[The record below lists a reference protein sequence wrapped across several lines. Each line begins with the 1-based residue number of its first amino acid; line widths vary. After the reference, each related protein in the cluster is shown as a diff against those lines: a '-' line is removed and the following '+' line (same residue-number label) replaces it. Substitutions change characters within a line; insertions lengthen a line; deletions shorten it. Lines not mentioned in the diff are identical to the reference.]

1 MSKHFIKFAD
11 KLKNEEIMPIVK
23 PQGLRGL
30 QGLGGLSK
38 AQYDDF
44 ITRNKDLITRHGYD
58 PVYINNLY
66 SNKQFID
73 KYGVDKFKAIPNI
86 DMRNALYKYD
96 IVNTEFAKLYS
107 PYNTDGTRN
116 NKKGL
121 GANFEKYNQLSTDAK
136 LKLLESN
143 YLSPTEFEN
152 SWQKRM
158 KESAIERSGSA
169 TTPTKGMAMG
179 VGVSLMRSIAS
190 LTNAI
195 SKGNGLSEAMGLF
208 TSGGEESAKKI
219 ALDKNQKI
227 LDNIYNDDADT
238 AAERFSSEVSDIYF
252 NDPYIAGL
260 SDGQVK
266 EAFVQAITPNSY
278 KDKNGTPNLGISE
291 FASHYGNGS
300 DSQVTSEMEDFSI
313 DDMRQILAKKK
324 VYDANMSPDMA
335 AAALNNEAKRY
346 IKEHQ
351 GSLKKFGLFAKD
363 VGISTMS
370 YTADKLN
377 GIAELYRVGQDAF
390 MQKPVVLVD
399 DNNNILDPNKVKLIK
414 DKNGNLHYRG
424 KDGQMHSVHKQ
435 QVDRTALHNLGKN
448 EDGSDIEGA
457 FGIDWMTLNPQY
469 WTKAEEFGTLD
480 KDEQNQ
486 YEKIGSSPYKV
497 AYNPNEDSD
506 LWYESF
512 KMMSFGIADG
522 LSQLVPFGI
531 GATGRAISTAS
542 KVGKVA
548 KGFGKVLDTTGKMLT
563 AETRTGQILQ
573 GTSGALGIAYAYNR
587 GAFPET
593 LQQNIENMEE
603 RVSNKIYNDICNRY
617 HSDKK
622 YKAEIDQK
630 IDGIAKVMKQGYLD
644 KMRIEGGM
652 KPVDMNTID
661 KMMHAKAQDYILA
674 EEVRNNTAAFKESKN
689 YANMQQKAIDGA
701 GDAAFNTYW
710 AEALKYGMVNN
721 FGHRKFLYQNPAGVT
736 RRMSQS
742 LKGLKEITT
751 SAGRKRLAT
760 EASKFLTRG
769 DKLKQLV
776 KTAASQVW
784 GGIWTNGT
792 DDMQVDAAE
801 RINEDSFNRYLDAWE
816 SGNAMAATYGLA
828 DGLYSYVKGL
838 QNSLGQETT
847 WNAALVG
854 GVGSAVN
861 VTPNFA
867 NIASLFTKQGR
878 QFYKDNFRRSI
889 ERNTETGEPLK
900 NADGSIKYK
909 NYSKWHDPMG
919 QANFFLQ
926 NGILSSYYGKK
937 QAERDLQSHAD
948 YVNNLLDEYNDFADI
963 EHLVAANLASDN
975 LDNVG
980 DEKTANFLKALY
992 AIRTLNNLGKSSKD
1006 PTTMSSVVQN
1016 AKNLISKASELN
1028 LDEGISP
1035 FKDEEVSNLL
1045 SQYYAQNKGVEQS
1058 DDNNQKALYN
1068 IAQNAQKLQEAAKA
1082 FDTAEKEIAKIE
1094 KNTGVEI
1101 DHQVKTKMML
1111 DQALGN
1117 HWRERREKMMS
1128 EIGDASNNASTMD
1141 AGTVI
1146 STLGGRKNAEA
1157 LVKVYDRQ
1165 KEELQKVLDK
1175 QGKKSK
1181 ALYDEKHKALE
1192 DLNAAK
1198 EASNSDAAL
1207 EAGNKYKEA
1216 KAKYEASIA
1225 QEDYINSMIAATK
1238 EKQSKILD
1246 SLSQPVTEV
1255 KEDGTITP
1263 LTSPER
1269 VLTAD
1274 EIFALDSVTR
1284 ARMMREENRSL
1295 YSKEQQREI
1304 EKLEQRLLTKDAD
1317 ALQKV
1322 QDIGLLTQRINSVE
1336 DAYTRMAKNPEA
1348 AAWEVENQ
1356 RKEAAKS
1363 AAMLIDQR
1371 NGEILAD
1378 YINQMEES
1386 LKVYPDIDQE
1396 AKEQYVYQTLRQYNS
1411 RFLDVIDHDNLLP
1424 QYFQQVKDAKEWA
1437 GVVEDID
1444 YIISQSEKSEEEKRN
1459 LMLNI
1464 NNVLEQTSSREEIMT
1479 TLDKVVDDV
1488 SDPEAVKDFEY
1499 ILDKMETLG
1508 YQRDSTILEDRK
1520 QRKERE
1526 AKQKEKGEAEKKR
1539 VEEASKAAAEKQKK
1553 EAKEKQQQ
1561 QGEEDNHIPT
1571 AFVDENDTE
1580 EMDFGDDN
1588 KGKEPKVEAGKEGN
1602 TEGKEGSSKAEGSE
1616 KHYPVNHTTKGGS
1629 TATGEYVVKT
1639 DADGFTHIT
1648 YSGQGVAKHKV
1659 KAGDFG
1665 LSSEQLVGKK
1675 EDYDTEEA
1683 YNEVVKDS
1691 QDKGFTI
1698 DKITIR
1704 PDGEVNIETPDGI
1717 TIEGEAAK
1725 TIYDNLFGEKKDSTQ
1740 VDNTN
1745 ASLEGLEQQS
1755 NITVEGDTIKVR
1767 SENIDEQMKEDI
1779 PEGKEVAASDVTSKN
1794 DIEEESKMQKQN
1806 SNAKNN
1812 VLSGNAMIPYEQ
1824 NPLEEDGVLKM
1835 KVGAEPHDVRNTYTA
1850 WMKAAGVNL
1859 QNIIDH
1865 ELAPILQQNPHA
1877 KVKFMAV
1884 APNVNATNDYHMK
1897 THLMLVLDYDDNINK
1912 GITSIHDD
1920 VNGGVFESHGKK
1932 YLVVGIVGY
1941 GDKNVHKFALYQTL
1955 WNYNSS
1961 KPTGIVRQG
1970 MIPYF
1975 KENPTER
1982 FYVNDNIT
1990 TEVVPYSLIQGYR
2003 VKQLTTDESPFEGSI
2018 SKLLADKERNPYGYT
2033 MNTMAWGIQEASQFM
2048 IVGASLDKVRVPR
2061 NKWANLGRAFALV
2074 PASNGKMFPIY
2085 LKPLFY
2091 QEMKDGALKE
2101 EINALLQDVT
2111 HAEVDK
2117 QKGAE
2122 VRTKAINKLC
2132 SIFFF
2137 SPEGDAI
2144 YTEKSRD
2151 VIYMYHD
2158 GEKIAEFN
2166 LDSSFDRN
2174 KFLSKLWDMNPR
2186 INITR
2191 SVLTDVK
2198 ALAKYDEAGALNTD
2212 VAMLGTAGS
2221 YFDIYPVDGEGRMI
2235 VQEKPQNPA
2244 SASTSDSDYRNTKR
2258 SQVVYRHLFYT
2269 VTDNGTYY
2277 LNGKAVTD
2285 EKISKQLD
2293 YNRQIIDRELSPTK
2307 SEGVWE
2313 YYIMSEGEHPEI
2325 IKRNKNNQEVIEISE
2340 EQAKGIIEEY
2350 RKKLEAEAKEK
2361 EAQEA
2366 LKKAEA
2372 EGVLKNDEDASLED
2386 TDTTIDPSTGEV
2398 VQEENKKPSPKEADT
2413 LKPKGANIQHE
2424 VKQVNTKHIDVNATE
2439 HKTVQRFSDLANNVK
2454 YSFRILKIART
2465 KWADA
2470 PKNFSQLEVFLK
2482 NKGVNVDNIGT
2493 TEKDIETWMKTLE
2506 DCK

>member
-1 MSKHFIKFAD
+1 
-11 KLKNEEIMPIVK
+11 MPIVK

-44 ITRNKDLITRHGYD
+44 ITKNKDLISKHGYD

-73 KYGVDKFKAIPNI
+73 KYGVDKFKAIPDI
-86 DMRNALYKYD
+86 DMRNALYKDD

-121 GANFEKYNQLSTDAK
+121 GADFEKYSQLSTDAK
-136 LKLLESN
+136 LKLMESN
-143 YLSPTEFEN
+143 YLSPSEFKN

-158 KESAIERSGSA
+158 KESAIERSGTA
-169 TTPTKGMAMG
+169 TTPTKGMVMG
-179 VGVSLMRSIAS
+179 VGASLMRSIAS

-208 TSGGEESAKKI
+208 TPGGEEAAKKI
-219 ALDKNQKI
+219 ALNKNQKI

-238 AAERFSSEVSDIYF
+238 AAERFGPDVSNTYLY
-252 NDPYIAGL
+252 DPYIAGM
-260 SDGQVK
+260 SDSQVK
-266 EAFVQAITPNSY
+266 QAFVQAITPNSY
-278 KDKNGTPNLGISE
+278 RDKNGTPNLGISE
-291 FASHYGNGS
+291 FASHYGNGT
-300 DSQVTSEMEDFSI
+300 DSQITSEMEDFSI

-335 AAALNNEAKRY
+335 ATALNNEAKRY

-351 GSLKKFGLFAKD
+351 GSFKRFGLFAKD

-377 GIAELYRVGQDAF
+377 GVAELYRAGQDAF
-390 MQKPVVLVD
+390 MQKPVVFVD
-399 DNNNILDPNKVKLIK
+399 DSNNILDPNKVKLVR
-414 DKNGNLHYRG
+414 DRNGNLHYQD
-424 KDGQMHSVHKQ
+424 KDGQMHSVHRQ
-435 QVDRTALHNLGKN
+435 QVDRTTLHNLGKN

-457 FGIDWMTLNPQY
+457 AGIDWMTLNPQY
-469 WTKAEEFGTLD
+469 WTKAEQFGTLD

-497 AYNPNEDSD
+497 TYDPNEDSD

-531 GATGRAISTAS
+531 GATGRALSTAS

-548 KGFGKVLDTTGKMLT
+548 RGFGKVLDTTGKMLT

-603 RVSNKIYNDICNRY
+603 RVSNKIHNDIYNRY
-617 HSDKK
+617 HTDKK
-622 YKAEIDQK
+622 YKAELDQK
-630 IDGIAKVMKQGYLD
+630 IDGIAKAMKQDYLD
-644 KMRIEGGM
+644 KMKMEGGM
-652 KPVDMNTID
+652 KPVDMNAID

-674 EEVRNNTAAFKESKN
+674 EEVRNNTAAFKESKD
-689 YANMQQKAIDGA
+689 YADMQQKAIDGA

-710 AEALKYGMVNN
+710 TEALKYGMVNN
-721 FGHRKFLYQNPAGVT
+721 FGHRKFLYQNPSGVT
-736 RRMSQS
+736 RKMSQS

-751 SAGRKRLAT
+751 SAGRKRLTT

-769 DKLKQLV
+769 DKLKQLG

-784 GGIWTNGT
+784 GGAWTNGT

-878 QFYKDNFRRSI
+878 QFYKDNFRRSV
-889 ERNTETGEPLK
+889 ERNPETGEPLK

-919 QANFFLQ
+919 QVNFFLQ

-937 QAERDLQSHAD
+937 QSERDLQSHAD

-975 LDNVG
+975 LENVG
-980 DEKTANFLKALY
+980 DEKTANFLKALH
-992 AIRTLNNLGKSSKD
+992 AIRTLNNLDKSSKD
-1006 PTTMSSVVQN
+1006 STTMSSVVQN

-1028 LDEGISP
+1028 LEEGVSP
-1035 FKDEEVSNLL
+1035 FSNDEINNLL

-1058 DDNNQKALYN
+1058 DENNQKALYN

-1082 FDTAEKEIAKIE
+1082 FDSAEKEIAKIE

-1128 EIGDASNNASTMD
+1128 EIGDASNETSTMD

-1146 STLGGRKNAEA
+1146 STLGGRKNAQA

-1165 KEELQKVLDK
+1165 KKELQSALDK
-1175 QGKKSK
+1175 QSEKSDTFFDEWNK
-1181 ALYDEKHKALE
+1181 AFE

-1198 EASNSDAAL
+1198 EANDSHATL
-1207 EAGNKYKEA
+1207 EAENKYKEA
-1216 KAKYEASIA
+1216 KAKYEASKA
-1225 QEDYINSMIAATK
+1225 QEEYIDSMIAATK
-1238 EKQSKILD
+1238 DKQSKILD
-1246 SLSQPVTEV
+1246 NLSQPEAEV
-1255 KEDGTITP
+1255 KEDGTVTF

-1304 EKLEQRLLTKDAD
+1304 EKLEQRLLIKDAD

-1378 YINQMEES
+1378 YINQIDES
-1386 LKVYPDIDQE
+1386 LKAHPDIDQE

-1411 RFLDVIDHDNLLP
+1411 HFLDVIDHDNLLP

-1444 YIISQSEKSEEEKRN
+1444 SIISQSDKSEEEKRN

-1464 NNVLEQTSSREEIMT
+1464 NNVLEQASSREEIMA

-1488 SDPEAVKDFEY
+1488 SDSEAVKDFEY
-1499 ILDKMETLG
+1499 ILDKMEALG

-1526 AKQKEKGEAEKKR
+1526 TKQKEKEETEKKR

-1553 EAKEKQQQ
+1553 EAEEKQQE
-1561 QGEEDNHIPT
+1561 EEDDYIPT
-1571 AFVDENDTE
+1571 AFDDEDATKGVDLENSNQD
-1580 EMDFGDDN
+1580 
-1588 KGKEPKVEAGKEGN
+1588 KEPKVEVGKEGN
-1602 TEGKEGSSKAEGSE
+1602 TEGKEESPEVEDSG
-1616 KHYPVNHTTKGGS
+1616 KHYPVTHTTKGGS
-1629 TATGEYVVKT
+1629 TATGEYVAKT

-1675 EDYDTEEA
+1675 EDYETEES

-1698 DKITIR
+1698 DKVTVR
-1704 PDGEVNIETPDGI
+1704 PDGEVSIETPDGI
-1717 TIEGEAAK
+1717 TIEGKAAK
-1725 TIYDNLFGEKKDSTQ
+1725 TIYDNLFGEKKDSSQ
-1740 VDNTN
+1740 SEEGN
-1745 ASLEGLEQQS
+1745 ASLEGLEKQS
-1755 NITVEGDTIKVR
+1755 NITVEGDVIKVR
-1767 SENIDEQMKEDI
+1767 SENIEEQMKEDT
-1779 PEGKEVAASDVTSKN
+1779 PDGKKAVASDVTSEN
-1794 DIEEESKMQKQN
+1794 DIEEESKIQEEN
-1806 SNAKNN
+1806 SNAKDN
-1812 VLSGNAMIPYEQ
+1812 VLSGNAMFPYEQ
-1824 NPLEEDGVLKM
+1824 KPLEEDGILKV

-1865 ELAPILQQNPHA
+1865 ELAPILQQNPHV
-1877 KVKFMAV
+1877 KVKFMAISPK
-1884 APNVNATNDYHMK
+1884 ANATNDYHMK
-1897 THLMLVLDYDDNINK
+1897 NHLMLVLDYDGSINK
-1912 GITSIHDD
+1912 GITSIHNKD
-1920 VNGGVFESHGKK
+1920 NGGVFESHGKK
-1932 YLVVGIVGY
+1932 YLVVGTVGY
-1941 GDKNVHKFALYQTL
+1941 GNRNANKFALYQTL
-1955 WNYNSS
+1955 WNYDSS
-1961 KPTGIVRQG
+1961 KPMGIVRQG

-1982 FYVNDNIT
+1982 FYVNDAIT

-2003 VKQLTTDESPFEGSI
+2003 VKQLTTDEAPFEGSI

-2033 MNTMAWGIQEASQFM
+2033 MDTMAWGIQEASQFL
-2048 IVGASLDKVRVPR
+2048 IVGASLDEVRVPR
-2061 NKWANLGRAFALV
+2061 NKWTNLGRAFALV

-2111 HAEVDK
+2111 HVEADK

-2144 YTEKSRD
+2144 YTGKSRD

-2158 GEKIAEFN
+2158 GEQIAEFN

-2191 SVLTDVK
+2191 SVLGDPS
-2198 ALAKYDEAGALNTD
+2198 ALAKYDEAGALDTD

-2221 YFDIYPVDGEGRMI
+2221 YFDIYPVDGEGKMT
-2235 VQEKPQNPA
+2235 VHEKPQNPA
-2244 SASTSDSDYRNTKR
+2244 AASASDSDYRNTKR
-2258 SQVVYRHLFYT
+2258 SQVPYRNQFYT
-2269 VTDNGTYY
+2269 VTDTGEYY
-2277 LNGKAVTD
+2277 LQGKPITD
-2285 EKISKQLD
+2285 EKTIKQLD
-2293 YNRQIIDRELSPTK
+2293 YNKQIVDRGLIPAK
-2307 SEGVWE
+2307 SEGVWK
-2313 YYIMSEGEHPEI
+2313 YYIMSEGEHPEV
-2325 IKRNKNNQEVIEISE
+2325 IKHNENNKEVREVPE
-2340 EQAKGIIEEY
+2340 EQAKKIVEEY
-2350 RKKLEAEAKEK
+2350 RKQMQAKAKEKAVEDALKEAEKQGKLEAEASVEIDDS
-2361 EAQEA
+2361 
-2366 LKKAEA
+2366 
-2372 EGVLKNDEDASLED
+2372 GI
-2386 TDTTIDPSTGEV
+2386 TIDPNTGEAI
-2398 VQEENKKPSPKEADT
+2398 QEESKKTAPKEDNSS
-2413 LKPKGANIQHE
+2413 KPKEDVVDQE
-2424 VKQVNTKHIDVNATE
+2424 VKQANTKHIDFNATE
-2439 HKTVQRFSDLANNVK
+2439 HKATQRFSDLAMNPK
-2454 YSFRILKIART
+2454 YSFRILKIAKA
-2465 KWADA
+2465 KWQDA
-2470 PKNFSQLEVFLK
+2470 PKDPSKLEVFLK
-2482 NKGVNVDNIGT
+2482 GKGVNVDNIGT

>member
-1 MSKHFIKFAD
+1 
-11 KLKNEEIMPIVK
+11 MPIVK

-44 ITRNKDLITRHGYD
+44 VTRNKDLIAQHGYD

-73 KYGVDKFKAIPNI
+73 KYGIDKFRAIP
-86 DMRNALYKYD
+86 DMNVRNAMYKDD
-96 IVNTEFAKLYS
+96 IVNTEFNKRYS
-107 PYNTDGTRN
+107 PFNTDGTRN
-116 NKKGL
+116 SKKGL

-136 LKLLESN
+136 LKLMESN
-143 YLSPTEFEN
+143 YLSPAEFEN

-195 SKGNGLSEAMGLF
+195 SKGNGLSEALGLF
-208 TSGGEESAKKI
+208 TPGGEESAKKI

-238 AAERFSSEVSDIYF
+238 AAERFSFEVSNTYLY
-252 NDPYIAGL
+252 DPYIVGL
-260 SDGQVK
+260 SDSQVK
-266 EAFVQAITPNSY
+266 ETFVQAITPGSY
-278 KDKNGTPNLGISE
+278 KDKNSTPNLGISE

-351 GSLKKFGLFAKD
+351 GRLKKFGLFAKD

-370 YTADKLN
+370 YIADKLN
-377 GIAELYRVGQDAF
+377 GIAEIYRTGQDAF
-390 MQKPVVLVD
+390 MEKPIVYVD
-399 DNNNILDPNKVKLIK
+399 DENNILDPSKVEFVH
-414 DKNGNLHYRG
+414 DKNGTLRYIDKNQ
-424 KDGQMHSVHKQ
+424 KSHSVHRQ
-435 QVDRTALHNLGKN
+435 QVDRTTLHNLGKN

-457 FGIDWMTLNPQY
+457 ASIDWMTLNPQY

-506 LWYESF
+506 LWYESY

-531 GATGRAISTAS
+531 GAIGRAISTAS
-542 KVGKVA
+542 KIGKVA

-603 RVSNKIYNDICNRY
+603 RVSNKIRNDIYNRY

-622 YKAEIDQK
+622 YKAKIDQS
-630 IDGIAKVMKQGYLD
+630 IDGVAKVMKQDYLD

-652 KPVDMNTID
+652 KPADMNAID
-661 KMMHAKAQDYILA
+661 KMIHAKAQDYILA
-674 EEVRNNTAAFKESKN
+674 KEVRNNTATFKESKD
-689 YANMQQKAIDGA
+689 YADMQQKAIDGA

-710 AEALKYGMVNN
+710 TEALKYGMVNN

-769 DKLKQLV
+769 DKLKQLG

-784 GGIWTNGT
+784 GGAWTNGT

-816 SGNAMAATYGLA
+816 NGEAMAATYGLA

-878 QFYKDNFRRSI
+878 QFYKDNFRRSV
-889 ERNTETGEPLK
+889 ERNSETGEPLK

-980 DEKTANFLKALY
+980 DEKTANFLNALY

-1006 PTTMSSVVQN
+1006 PATMSSVVQN
-1016 AKNLISKASELN
+1016 AKNLISRASELN
-1028 LDEGISP
+1028 LDEGIIP
-1035 FKDEEVSNLL
+1035 FSDKEISNLL
-1045 SQYYAQNKGVEQS
+1045 SQYYAQNKGVEQN
-1058 DDNNQKALYN
+1058 DENNQKALYN

-1094 KNTGVEI
+1094 KNTGIEI
-1101 DHQVKTKMML
+1101 DRQVKTKMML

-1117 HWRERREKMMS
+1117 HWKERREKMMS
-1128 EIGDASNNASTMD
+1128 EIGDTSNESSSMD

-1146 STLGGRKNAEA
+1146 STLGGKKNAEA

-1175 QGKKSK
+1175 QGKKSD
-1181 ALYDEKHKALE
+1181 ALFDEMNKALE
-1192 DLNAAK
+1192 DLNVAN

-1216 KAKYEASIA
+1216 KAKYAASKA
-1225 QEDYINSMIAATK
+1225 QEDYIDSMIAATK
-1238 EKQSKILD
+1238 DKQSKILD
-1246 SLSQPVTEV
+1246 SLSQPVAEV

-1284 ARMMREENRSL
+1284 ARMMREESRSL
-1295 YSKEQQREI
+1295 YNKEQQREI

-1348 AAWEVENQ
+1348 AAWEIENQ
-1356 RKEAAKS
+1356 RKDAVKS

-1378 YINQMEES
+1378 YINQMDES
-1386 LKVYPDIDQE
+1386 LKVHPDIDQE

-1444 YIISQSEKSEEEKRN
+1444 SIISQSDKSDEEKKN

-1479 TLDKVVDDV
+1479 TLDKVVEDI
-1488 SDPEAVKDFEY
+1488 SNPEVVKDFEY

-1526 AKQKEKGEAEKKR
+1526 AKQKEKEEAEKKR

-1553 EAKEKQQQ
+1553 EAEEKQQQ
-1561 QGEEDNHIPT
+1561 QGEEDNFIPT

-1580 EMDFGDDN
+1580 EVDFGGN
-1588 KGKEPKVEAGKEGN
+1588 NTGKEPKVEAGKEDN
-1602 TEGKEGSSKAEGSE
+1602 TEGKEGSSEAKGSE
-1616 KHYPVNHTTKGGS
+1616 KHYPVNHTTKKGS
-1629 TATGEYVVKT
+1629 TATGEYVAKT

-1675 EDYDTEEA
+1675 EDYVTEEA

-1698 DKITIR
+1698 DKVTVR
-1704 PDGEVNIETPDGI
+1704 PEGEVSIETPDGI

-1725 TIYDNLFGEKKDSTQ
+1725 TIYDNLFGEKKGNTQ

-1745 ASLEGLEQQS
+1745 DSLEGLEKQS
-1755 NITVEGDTIKVR
+1755 NITVEGDIIKVR

-1779 PEGKEVAASDVTSKN
+1779 PEGKEVTASDVTSEN
-1794 DIEEESKMQKQN
+1794 DIEEESKMQEKN
-1806 SNAKNN
+1806 SNAKDN
-1812 VLSGNAMIPYEQ
+1812 VLSGNAMFPYEQ
-1824 NPLEEDGVLKM
+1824 KPLEDDGILKM

-1865 ELAPILQQNPHA
+1865 ELALILQQNPHA

-1884 APNVNATNDYHMK
+1884 APKVNATNDYHMK
-1897 THLMLVLDYDDNINK
+1897 SHLMLVLDYDDSINN
-1912 GITSIHDD
+1912 GITSTHDD
-1920 VNGGVFESHGKK
+1920 ANGGVFESHGKK
-1932 YLVVGIVGY
+1932 YLVVGTVGY
-1941 GDKNVHKFALYQTL
+1941 GNRNANKFALYQTL
-1955 WNYNSS
+1955 WNYDSS

-1982 FYVNDNIT
+1982 FYVNDNIA

-2033 MNTMAWGIQEASQFM
+2033 MDTMAWGIQEASQFM
-2048 IVGASLDKVRVPR
+2048 IVGASLNEVRVPR

-2091 QEMKDGALKE
+2091 QEMKDGVLKE
-2101 EINALLQDVT
+2101 EINTLLQDVT
-2111 HAEVDK
+2111 HVEADK

-2144 YTEKSRD
+2144 YTGKSRD

-2158 GEKIAEFN
+2158 GEQIAEFN
-2166 LDSSFDRN
+2166 LDGSFDRN

-2186 INITR
+2186 INITG
-2191 SVLTDVK
+2191 SVLADAKT
-2198 ALAKYDEAGALNTD
+2198 LAKYDEAGALDTD

-2221 YFDIYPVDGEGRMI
+2221 YFDIYPVDGEGKMI

-2244 SASTSDSDYRNTKR
+2244 AVSASDSDYRNIKR
-2258 SQVVYRHLFYT
+2258 SQVPYRNQFYT
-2269 VTDNGTYY
+2269 VTDTGEYY
-2277 LNGKAVTD
+2277 LYGKPVTD
-2285 EKISKQLD
+2285 EKIIRQLD
-2293 YNRQIIDRELSPTK
+2293 YNKQIVDRGLVPAK
-2307 SEGVWE
+2307 SEGVWK
-2313 YYIMSEGEHPEI
+2313 YYIMSEGEHPEVV
-2325 IKRNKNNQEVIEISE
+2325 KLNENNKEVRDVPE
-2340 EQAKGIIEEY
+2340 EQAKKIIEEY
-2350 RKKLEAEAKEK
+2350 RKQREAKAKEKAVEDALKEAEKQGKLEAEVPVEMDDS
-2361 EAQEA
+2361 
-2366 LKKAEA
+2366 
-2372 EGVLKNDEDASLED
+2372 GI
-2386 TDTTIDPSTGEV
+2386 TIDPNTGEAI
-2398 VQEENKKPSPKEADT
+2398 QEETKEAAPKEEDSR
-2413 LKPKGANIQHE
+2413 PEEGSVDQE
-2424 VKQVNTKHIDVNATE
+2424 VKQADVKHIDINATE
-2439 HKTVQRFSDLANNVK
+2439 HKATQRFSDLIKNPK
-2454 YSFRILKIART
+2454 YSFRILKIARD
-2465 KWADA
+2465 KWKDA
-2470 PKNFSQLEVFLK
+2470 PKDFSQLGTFLK
-2482 NKGVNVDNIGT
+2482 GKGVNMDNIGT
-2493 TEKDIETWMKTLE
+2493 TEKDIESWMKTLE